1 MELYTTDPHLSFL
14 RSGFC
19 VNMDSIRSPIWV
31 GWLVWTF
38 YGPDR
43 QGYKGG
49 IAPLDLRDSGPTTYG
64 WTSRPRAL
72 EPAAGVMNRPGD
84 RARMAGVYTSLD

>member
-1 MELYTTDPHLSFL
+1 MCIGYSDLTRTAFSLL
-14 RSGFC
+14 RLDVDLTRSRC

-49 IAPLDLRDSGPTTYG
+49 IAPLDPRDSGPTTPIHMDG
-64 WTSRPRAL
+64 HRD
-72 EPAAGVMNRPGD
+72 PAHW
-84 RARMAGVYTSLD
+84 SLRSES

>member
-1 MELYTTDPHLSFL
+1 MIGV
-14 RSGFC
+14 RC

-43 QGYKGG
+43 LGYRDKGG
-49 IAPLDLRDSGPTTYG
+49 IAPLDLRDSGPTNLKPIHMDG
-64 WTSRPRAL
+64 HRD
-72 EPAAGVMNRPGD
+72 PAHW
-84 RARMAGVYTSLD
+84 SLWSES